1 MSTGRG
7 LGLSPK
13 FTAMAKSFTLH
24 PEVITRDYKGI
35 VIRFRNVDG
44 DIYMP
49 VKDLRDFL
57 NVGYSQFPIYQICA
71 SSCKIEFY
79 LNGSGLTAILPW
91 DIENLV
97 KGGMKHVFTK
107 LQEERILW
115 LKETCKILKAEER
128 APENALKIF
137 SNPNFGEVRT
147 QVHNGEP
154 MFCLSDVCKAIDIAN
169 PRNVK
174 SRLDKEDV
182 HQMDT
187 LTSGGNQ
194 LLTYITESGL
204 YDAILRSDSTKAKPF
219 RKWVTK
225 EVLPSIRK
233 TGGYVVATPDDSPE
247 IVMARGLMAAKEA
260 LDRMEQRALNAESS
274 LQIAAPKAEYYDAVV
289 TDRELFTTTQV
300 ACELGMCY
308 KTLRTKL
315 VKAGIV
321 TKHTG
326 ILVVNPDYENWG
338 ERENRTGRTGRS
350 DFKWNRVGRDSIFNL
365 IDPNMP
371 K

>member
-1 MSTGRG
+1 
-7 LGLSPK
+7 
-13 FTAMAKSFTLH
+13 MAKSYTLH

-44 DIYMP
+44 EIYMP
-49 VKDLRDFL
+49 VKDIRDFL

-79 LNGSGLTAILPW
+79 LNGTGLTAILPW

-97 KGGMKHVFTK
+97 KGGMKRMFTK

-115 LKETCKILKAEER
+115 LKETCKILKTEER

-137 SNPNFGEVRT
+137 NNPTFGEVRT
-147 QVHNGEP
+147 QLYNGEP
-154 MFCLSDVCKAIDIAN
+154 MFCLSDVCKAIDISN
-169 PRNVK
+169 SRNVK
-174 SRLDKEDV
+174 ARLDSEDV
-182 HQMDT
+182 QQIST
-187 LTSGGNQ
+187 LTPGGNQ
-194 LLTYITESGL
+194 QLTYITEGGL
-204 YDAILRSDSTKAKPF
+204 YDAIIRSDSPKAKPF

-233 TGGYVVATPDDSPE
+233 TGGYVISTPDDSPE
-247 IVMARGLMAAKEA
+247 VVMARGLMAAKDA
-260 LDRMEQRALNAESS
+260 LDRMEKRALCAESN

-289 TDRELFTTTQV
+289 TDRELFTTTQI

-315 VKAGIV
+315 VQANIV
-321 TKHTG
+321 TSNTG
-326 ILVVNPDYENWG
+326 LLVVLPEYENWG
-338 ERENRTGRTGRS
+338 EHESRTGRTGRS
-350 DFKWNRVGRDSIFNL
+350 DFKWNRAGRDAIFNL

>member
-1 MSTGRG
+1 
-7 LGLSPK
+7 
-13 FTAMAKSFTLH
+13 MAKQYSLH

-35 VIRFRNVDG
+35 VIRFRKVDG
-44 DIYMP
+44 EVYMP
-49 VKDLRDFL
+49 VKDIRDFL
-57 NVGYSQFPIYQICA
+57 NIGYCQYPIYQICA

-79 LNGSGLTAILPW
+79 SNGTGLTAILPW
-91 DIENLV
+91 DIDNLA
-97 KGGMKHVFTK
+97 KGGIKRK
-107 LQEERILW
+107 LTDLQNKRIFW
-115 LKETCKILKAEER
+115 LKETCKLLKAEEH

-137 SNPNFGEVRT
+137 SNPSFGEVRT
-147 QVHNGEP
+147 QTYNGEP
-154 MFCLSDVCKAIDIAN
+154 MFCLSDVCKAIEISN

-174 SRLDKEDV
+174 ARLDSEDV
-182 HQMDT
+182 HQIDT

-194 LLTYITESGL
+194 SLTYINESGL
-204 YDAILRSDSTKAKPF
+204 YDAILRSDSPKAKPF

-233 TGGYVVATPDDSPE
+233 TGGYVAATPNDSPE
-247 IVMARGLMAAKEA
+247 IIMARGLMAAKEA

-300 ACELGMCY
+300 ACELGICY

-321 TKHTG
+321 TEHTG
-326 ILVVNPDYENWG
+326 ILIVNPDYESWG
-338 ERENRTGRTGRS
+338 ERELRTGRTGRS
-350 DFKWNRVGRDSIFNL
+350 DFKWNRTGRDAIFNL